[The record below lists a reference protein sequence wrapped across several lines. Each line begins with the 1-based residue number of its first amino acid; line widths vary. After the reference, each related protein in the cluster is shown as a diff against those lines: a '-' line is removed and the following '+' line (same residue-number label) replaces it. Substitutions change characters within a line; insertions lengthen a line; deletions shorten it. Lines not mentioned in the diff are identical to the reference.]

1 MSEYENEAPTGDVQD
16 PEYVSRTGQSH
27 IPVAKDDA
35 SIEDPINAET
45 ADSDKQL
52 ERDDADAIDQ
62 SNIVDGRTRGA
73 KPSGG
78 YREPG
83 DSEGLPDDTG
93 VSQGAAT

>member
-52 ERDDADAIDQ
+52 
-62 SNIVDGRTRGA
+62 GRHRRTPNSLSLHIANG
-73 KPSGG
+73 
-78 YREPG
+78 
-83 DSEGLPDDTG
+83 
-93 VSQGAAT
+93 